1 MTGTILNTGAILI
14 GGLLGL
20 RFGQLLSEKTR
31 ETIVIGLGLFT
42 LGISVKMFLE
52 TNNSLIVLG
61 GLLIGG
67 LLGEL
72 LKIENRLNQL
82 GVQLERRFNGKSE
95 TPSPG
100 NTFVRGFMA
109 SSLLFCTGPM
119 AILGAIQDGLIGD
132 FQLLAI
138 KSIMD
143 GFAAFAMASSLG
155 AGVLFSAPIVFLY
168 QGGFSLLAVQL
179 QGIMTPEMIAEMTAT
194 GGLLLTG
201 LAISSLLEIKPIR
214 VGNFL
219 PSLVVS
225 PLIVFILFLI
235 KSGV

>member
-1 MTGTILNTGAILI
+1 
-14 GGLLGL
+14 
-20 RFGQLLSEKTR
+20 
-31 ETIVIGLGLFT
+31 
-42 LGISVKMFLE
+42 
-52 TNNSLIVLG
+52 
-61 GLLIGG
+61 
-67 LLGEL
+67 
-72 LKIENRLNQL
+72 
-82 GVQLERRFNGKSE
+82 
-95 TPSPG
+95 
-100 NTFVRGFMA
+100 
-109 SSLLFCTGPM
+109 M

-225 PLIVFILFLI
+225 PLIVFILLI

>member
-1 MTGTILNTGAILI
+1 MTGTLINTAAILV
-14 GGLLGL
+14 GGLIGL
-20 RFGQLLSEKTR
+20 RFGKSLKAKTR

-42 LGISVKMFLE
+42 IGISIKMFLE

-67 LLGEL
+67 LLGEFL
-72 LKIENRLNQL
+72 NIES
-82 GVQLERRFNGKSE
+82 RFNHLGQLLEDQFNNSENKS
-95 TPSPG
+95 SRG
-100 NTFVRGFMA
+100 NFVRGFMTC
-109 SSLLFCTGPM
+109 SILFCTGPM

-143 GFAAFAMASSLG
+143 GFVAFAMASTLG
-155 AGVLFSAPIVFLY
+155 VGVLFSALIVFLY

-179 QGIMTPEMIAEMTAT
+179 QGIMTPNMIAEMTAT

-201 LAISSLLEIKPIR
+201 IAISSLLEIKPIR

-219 PSLVVS
+219 PSLVIS
-225 PLIVFILFLI
+225 PLIVYLLTLI
-235 KSGV
+235 QV